1 MRPGIFLSRESRR
14 VLPRMGHGNRALETQ
29 RCLLSD
35 KSLEDVI
42 SRECGGKQRNSP
54 REQFD
59 RRLMQ
64 VGGCFVYPLLV
75 SKELTTNDSK
85 FDEIN
90 WRDLQGDKA
99 RSLSTPSPKATVGG
113 TADRKVPALQPSKSQ
128 GDYYRQQDP
137 TEVPPSQDPGIDD
150 STKPVNNDSC
160 ADDPMSRHLRAHP
173 WRSDKQTATP
183 AHATAL
189 QCRTP
194 RISSRSRSGS
204 IRARANT
211 RVSPRNP

>member
-1 MRPGIFLSRESRR
+1 
-14 VLPRMGHGNRALETQ
+14 
-29 RCLLSD
+29 
-35 KSLEDVI
+35 LEDVI

-99 RSLSTPSPKATVGG
+99 RSLSTPSPKATAGG

-173 WRSDKQTATP
+173 WRSDKQDGDTGPRHRAAVPDTP
-183 AHATAL
+183 DQQSQSLRLDPSACKH
-189 QCRTP
+189 P
-194 RISSRSRSGS
+194 RLAEKPMNEGRR
-204 IRARANT
+204 
-211 RVSPRNP
+211 